1 MLIHG
6 VSWNRKEDTKTLV
19 GSYLD
24 SVQMVIFFTSS
35 GFSNIYEDTNTLG
48 GSYLDSGQI
57 VPHNHQKHHT
67 LPADVLPSASEDL
80 FTIFKYCFVLLKKPS
95 VHVRVVW

>member
-35 GFSNIYEDTNTLG
+35 GFSNIYEDTNTLV

-57 VPHNHQKHHT
+57 VPYNHQKHHPI
-67 LPADVLPSASEDL
+67 PADVLPNDS
-80 FTIFKYCFVLLKKPS
+80 
-95 VHVRVVW
+95 